1 MRIGKTIPEN
11 MKLELNITHQLG
23 TFHLEAD
30 LVLENSATGIFGHS
44 GSGKTTLLRC
54 IAGLAKP
61 DRGRIELDGEVLF
74 DRARNIFVPPHRRRI
89 GMVFQEPRLFPHWS
103 VLKNLHAGK
112 RKQDAAAPFS
122 DQQVIELTGTEA
134 LLDRS
139 VRQLSGGEKQ
149 RVSLARALLAHPR
162 LLMLDE
168 PVSALDAR
176 LKARIMPFLDRIHRD
191 LGIPCLYVSHD
202 LSEILQ
208 LSDQIVLMKNG
219 RIADHGTL
227 SELIGHSE
235 MRELIHE
242 KDLHRHIGTGAPRQ
256 KI

>member
-1 MRIGKTIPEN
+1 MQL
-11 MKLELNITHQLG
+11 KLDIHHRQG
-23 TFHLEAD
+23 TFLLETNLTIRA
-30 LVLENSATGIFGHS
+30 SSTGIFGHS

-54 IAGLAKP
+54 IAGLENP

-74 DRARNIFVPPHRRRI
+74 DRAQKIFVPPHRRRI
-89 GMVFQEPRLFPHWS
+89 GLVFQEPRLFPHWS

-112 RKQDAAAPFS
+112 RKTDEPPPFTES
-122 DQQVIELTGTEA
+122 QVIELTGTGD
-134 LLDRS
+134 LLNRS
-139 VRQLSGGEKQ
+139 VQQLSGGEKQ
-149 RVSLARALLAHPR
+149 RVALVRALLAHPR
-162 LLMLDE
+162 LLMMDE

-208 LSDQIVLMKNG
+208 LSKHIILMKNG
-219 RIADHGTL
+219 CIADHGTFD
-227 SELIGHSE
+227 EIRGHSE

-242 KDLHRHIGTGAPRQ
+242 KDLHRYLGGGETR
-256 KI
+256 

>member
-1 MRIGKTIPEN
+1 MRLKIDITLQQGAFT
-11 MKLELNITHQLG
+11 LET
-23 TFHLEAD
+23 HLEI
-30 LVLENSATGIFGHS
+30 ESSSTGIFGHS

-54 IAGLAKP
+54 IAGLEKP

-74 DRARNIFVPPHRRRI
+74 DRSRNLFVPPHKRRI
-89 GMVFQEPRLFPHWS
+89 GLVFQEPRLFPHWS
-103 VLKNLHAGK
+103 VLKNLHAGQGK
-112 RKQDAAAPFS
+112 PTGKPPYTE
-122 DQQVIELTGTEA
+122 QQVIELTGTEA

-139 VRQLSGGEKQ
+139 VQQLSGGEKQ

-162 LLMLDE
+162 LLMMDE

-191 LGIPCLYVSHD
+191 LGLPCLYVSHD

-219 RIADHGTL
+219 HIADHGTL
-227 SELIGHSE
+227 EEIIGHSE
-235 MRELIHE
+235 MRELILE
-242 KDLHRHIGTGAPRQ
+242 KDLNRHINTGMASPIKSSISR
-256 KI
+256 

>member
-1 MRIGKTIPEN
+1 MRLKIDITLQQGAFT
-11 MKLELNITHQLG
+11 LETD
-23 TFHLEAD
+23 LEI
-30 LVLENSATGIFGHS
+30 ESSSTGIFGHS

-54 IAGLAKP
+54 IAGLEKP

-74 DRARNIFVPPHRRRI
+74 DRAQKIFVPPHKRRI
-89 GMVFQEPRLFPHWS
+89 GLVFQEPRLFPHWS

-112 RKQDAAAPFS
+112 RKTDEPPPFTEP
-122 DQQVIELTGTEA
+122 QVIELTGTEA

-139 VRQLSGGEKQ
+139 VHQLSGGEKQ

-162 LLMLDE
+162 LLMMDE

-176 LKARIMPFLDRIHRD
+176 LKARIMPFLDRIHRE

-208 LSDQIVLMKNG
+208 LSKHIVLMKNG
-219 RIADHGTL
+219 CIADHGTFD
-227 SELIGHSE
+227 ELIGHSE
-235 MRELIHE
+235 MRELILE
-242 KDLHRHIGTGAPRQ
+242 KDLHRYLEVGA
-256 KI
+256 KV